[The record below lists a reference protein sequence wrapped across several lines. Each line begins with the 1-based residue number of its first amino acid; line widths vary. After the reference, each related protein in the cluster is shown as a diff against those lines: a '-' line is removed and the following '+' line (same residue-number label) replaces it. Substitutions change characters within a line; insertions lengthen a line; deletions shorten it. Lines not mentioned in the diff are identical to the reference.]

1 MLSMLTEQ
9 TITAEVEAAKA
20 KGGVLRSNPL
30 FRRMWAAQTVSVFG
44 DSITFIAIPT
54 VAVLTLKASAFTV
67 GALGAVSWAAWPLIG
82 LPVGVWVDR
91 LPRRP
96 LLVSADLVRLVLIA
110 SVPLAWAFGDVAI
123 AQLMVVA
130 ALAGACSVIFDLT
143 FTSAVPDVV
152 QPAELADANGR
163 LELSGSTSRLTGP
176 GLAGLLIGAVGAPVA
191 LVGDAISFALSA
203 LFLGTGPMLARRHE
217 PAPRRPFL
225 RDLREGMT
233 ALREYWQVYR
243 ATFSAAV
250 SNLAWTMGQGIF
262 FVFAYRSVHLT
273 PTLVGAALT
282 LASVGNVAGAA
293 AAPALSRKLGTGPA
307 LLVSTTFEAS
317 AVLLM
322 PLGIFF
328 GVPLL
333 WIALSLGIRSFFGP
347 LWNVTAA
354 TMRQII
360 VPGPLQGRVT
370 AAART
375 IGMGVTPI
383 GGLLGGAIATLS
395 SPAWALTI
403 SGIVG
408 ASSALPLISRRMLA
422 VRIAPT

>member
-1 MLSMLTEQ
+1 MAIEHTLPAQ
-9 TITAEVEAAKA
+9 AEGLERRR
-20 KGGVLRSNPL
+20 GVLRANPL
-30 FRRMWAAQTVSVFG
+30 FRRMWAAETVSVFG
-44 DSITFIAIPT
+44 DSITFIALPT
-54 VAVLTLKASAFTV
+54 VAVLTLRASPFTV

-96 LLVSADLVRLVLIA
+96 LLVGADVIRLLLIA
-110 SVPLAWAFGDVAI
+110 SVPLAWAFGRVSI
-123 AQLMVVA
+123 AQLLVVT
-130 ALAGACSVIFDLT
+130 ALAGACSVVFDLT

-152 QPAELADANGR
+152 SPGDLADANGR

-176 GLAGLLIGAVGAPVA
+176 GLAGLLIGAVGAPAA

-203 LFLGTGPMLARRHE
+203 LLLGTGPTLTRRLE
-217 PAPRRPFL
+217 TGARRPFVHEV
-225 RDLREGMT
+225 REGMT
-233 ALREYWQVYR
+233 ALREHWQVYR
-243 ATFSAAV
+243 ATFSAGV

-273 PTLVGAALT
+273 PALVGAALT
-282 LASVGNVAGAA
+282 LASLGNVAGAA
-293 AAPALSRKLGTGPA
+293 VAPALSRRLGTGPA

-322 PLGIFF
+322 PLGLLF
-328 GVPLL
+328 GLPLL

-383 GGLLGGAIATLS
+383 GGLIGGAIATLA
-395 SPAWALTI
+395 SPAVALVVA
-403 SGIVG
+403 GIVG
-408 ASSALPLISRRMLA
+408 ASSALPLVSRRMLA
-422 VRIAPT
+422 VRISAPAS